1 MFSIHLLLNLLIL
14 VRVDVGWSP
23 SQDSLGEKQWN
34 IVEREATPILTQT
47 VTPTFTPSS
56 SSEFPIHLT
65 HIYAPR
71 GKPTWIQWQHANSTE
86 KRNQLAST
94 GIKPRKFA
102 FAVSQQCW
110 CALILKKL
118 QIIIVMVNQCQ
129 HSNVLI
135 LYTVYDLEQS
145 NTCQS
150 KPNLF
155 LISLIRTYV
164 IWCTL
169 AVMRVVL
176 K

>member
-71 GKPTWIQWQHANSTE
+71 GKPTVATCKLYREKEPVSFDLNQTQKVCFCCKSTVLMCSNFKEAANNHCYGKSMSTS
-86 KRNQLAST
+86 KCSNT
-94 GIKPRKFA
+94 IYGI
-102 FAVSQQCW
+102 W
-110 CALILKKL
+110 
-118 QIIIVMVNQCQ
+118 
-129 HSNVLI
+129 
-135 LYTVYDLEQS
+135 LEQS